1 MRSEASTPPG
11 SRSSVASRRLAS
23 AVASVVLPAPS
34 RPSMVTSG
42 TARTVA
48 AVLAGTERHAHARAV
63 LRPEAP
69 SHAYLFHGPAGA
81 GKRAV
86 AREFAAALLA
96 GEDASARA
104 RVMSGAHP
112 DLTWVTPSGA
122 AEMLVGDIEPGV
134 AAASHT
140 PFESSR
146 RVFVIEAA
154 DRLIE
159 AAANKMLKTLE
170 EPPEFAHL
178 VLLTDRPSNVLPTI
192 ASRCQH
198 VRFDA
203 PPPDE
208 LARRLHGIEPQ
219 TALACA
225 RLALGDGERAE
236 RLAYEPRLRAG
247 AEAFARAAL
256 RDELDERP
264 WEALLAQAKAAGDAA
279 AAECEELGTADLEV
293 TAKRDR
299 KRVERE
305 TTERARRASRRAATA
320 TLDHALQLAGLW
332 FRDCAA
338 VGDGVEEAV
347 LNVDRLEALREDA
360 ALRDAHGFRA
370 ALRLVDDTRERFAL
384 NVSEELALEALA
396 YRLADR
402 A

>member
-1 MRSEASTPPG
+1 MA
-11 SRSSVASRRLAS
+11 
-23 AVASVVLPAPS
+23 
-34 RPSMVTSG
+34 
-42 TARTVA
+42 
-48 AVLAGTERHAHARAV
+48 LAGTEHHPHARAV
-63 LRPEAP
+63 LRTDAP

-86 AREFAAALLA
+86 AREFAAELLA
-96 GEDASARA
+96 GADAGARA
-104 RVMSGAHP
+104 RVLSGAHP

-122 AEMLVGDIEPGV
+122 AEMLVGDIEPVV

-140 PFESSR
+140 PFEAPR

-178 VLLTDRPSNVLPTI
+178 VLLTDRPGNVLPTI

-203 PPPDE
+203 LPARD
-208 LARRLHGIEPQ
+208 LAARLHGIEPS

-225 RLALGDGERAE
+225 RLALGDGERAA
-236 RLAYEPRLRAG
+236 RLAFQPALRAA
-247 AEAFARAAL
+247 AERFARATL
-256 RDELDERP
+256 RDELGDRP
-264 WEALLAQAKAAGDAA
+264 WSAMLEQAKAAGEAA
-279 AAECEELGTADLEV
+279 AAECEELGAADLEV
-293 TAKRDR
+293 TASRDR

-320 TLDHALQLAGLW
+320 ALDHALQLAGLW

-338 VGDGVEEAV
+338 IADGAEEAV
-347 LNVDRLEALREDA
+347 LNVDRLDALSEDA
-360 ALRDAHGFRA
+360 ALREARGFRA

-396 YRLADR
+396 YRLAVSADR

>member
-1 MRSEASTPPG
+1 MP
-11 SRSSVASRRLAS
+11 
-23 AVASVVLPAPS
+23 
-34 RPSMVTSG
+34 
-42 TARTVA
+42 
-48 AVLAGTERHAHARAV
+48 LAGTEHHPHARAV
-63 LRPEAP
+63 LRTDAP

-86 AREFAAALLA
+86 AREFAAELLA
-96 GEDASARA
+96 GEDANARA

-122 AEMLVGDIEPGV
+122 AEMLVGDVEPVV

-140 PFESSR
+140 PFEALR

-178 VLLTDRPSNVLPTI
+178 VLLTDRPGNVLPTI

-203 PPPDE
+203 LPAAE
-208 LARRLHGIEPQ
+208 LAQRLHGIDPR

-236 RLAYEPRLRAG
+236 RLAFEPKLRAG

-256 RDELDERP
+256 RDELDDSP
-264 WEALLAQAKAAGDAA
+264 WKALLVQAKAAGDAA
-279 AAECEELGTADLEV
+279 AAECDELGAADLEV
-293 TAKRDR
+293 TASRDR
-299 KRVERE
+299 KRVERD

-338 VGDGVEEAV
+338 LADDAEEAV
-347 LNVDRLEALREDA
+347 LNVDRLDALREDA
-360 ALRDAHGFRA
+360 ALRDARGFRA

-396 YRLADR
+396 YRLAASADR

>member
-1 MRSEASTPPG
+1 MP
-11 SRSSVASRRLAS
+11 
-23 AVASVVLPAPS
+23 
-34 RPSMVTSG
+34 
-42 TARTVA
+42 
-48 AVLAGTERHAHARAV
+48 LAGTENHPHARAV
-63 LRPEAP
+63 LRTDTP

-86 AREFAAALLA
+86 AREFAAELLA
-96 GEDASARA
+96 GEDESARA
-104 RVMSGAHP
+104 RVLSGAHP

-122 AEMLVGDIEPGV
+122 AEMLVGDIEPVV

-140 PFESSR
+140 PFGAAR

-178 VLLTDRPSNVLPTI
+178 VLLTDRPGNVLPTI

-203 PPPDE
+203 LPAAD

-236 RLAYEPRLRAG
+236 RLAYQPKLRAS

-256 RDELDERP
+256 RDELASRP
-264 WEALLAQAKAAGDAA
+264 WKALLEQAKAAGDAA
-279 AAECEELGTADLEV
+279 AAECEELGASDLEV
-293 TAKRDR
+293 PASRAR
-299 KRVERE
+299 KRVERD

-338 VGDGVEEAV
+338 VADGAVEAGV
-347 LNVDRLEALREDA
+347 NVERPEGVGEGA
-360 ALRDAHGFRA
+360 AGGRPPGVPAGLPVAWRTPAGVPGQIPGGTA
-370 ALRLVDDTRERFAL
+370 AAG
-384 NVSEELALEALA
+384 A
-396 YRLADR
+396 
-402 A
+402 